1 MTNHTDKNQNTA
13 LPAKANDKTDA
24 SKLHGDTKAAKPES
38 APTEATPTEKPKM
51 DPGSKPAVSAPA
63 QHKNA

>member
-1 MTNHTDKNQNTA
+1 MTNNTDKNGNTP
-13 LPAKANDKTDA
+13 LPATAND
-24 SKLHGDTKAAKPES
+24 KAAKPEA

-63 QHKNA
+63 QHKNG

>member
-1 MTNHTDKNQNTA
+1 MTNHTDKNQNTP
-13 LPAKANDKTDA
+13 LPATANDKTDA
-24 SKLHGDTKAAKPES
+24 SKLHGDTKAAKPET
-38 APTEATPTEKPKM
+38 APTEKPKM